1 MKEKRRSR
9 SVAPIYALGITVLF
23 YSLLFSLDGLGDYL
37 KCAFLA
43 WAVYMLVGIIA
54 GGKKEQAEPE
64 PETPPQPKEEPPVQ
78 DKQPAA
84 NPELEAVIAQGRQSV
99 ARLQSLNDEIPDFRL
114 SAKLKQ
120 IEALTAAIYQQ
131 VANKPEKLPSVR
143 QFMNYY
149 LPTTIKL
156 LEQYVQ
162 MQNVGLKGENITAGM
177 AQIEAMLDKV
187 IVAFQ
192 KQLDGLFAR
201 EVVDITADIRVME
214 QMMEQNGLTGR
225 SDFKPKKEETV

>member
-9 SVAPIYALGITVLF
+9 SVAPIYALGITVLL

-78 DKQPAA
+78 DKPPAA